1 MSQESLNVKGTG
13 DFSGK
18 QELVAKKRTN
28 YRFVVLALITL
39 VLTLSTADRATLSVA
54 GVGMGKDLGFGS
66 VQLGYLFSAFSWAYV
81 LGQVPAGWLG
91 DKFGSKVTMFFGLL
105 MWSVVTVAMGFVWP
119 SSFAFTIL
127 LGLRFLLGIFE
138 TPVGPS
144 SGRVIAGW
152 FPSDERGKAGAI
164 FNSAQYLSLAV
175 FTPLMGWLAYT
186 FSWHYV
192 YIVMGALG
200 IVLAIVWQLL
210 FHVPTKHPHVNQAEL
225 DYIKAGGGLIEM
237 DSHLGAAKG
246 TAAAATKP
254 NFKFGD
260 ITQLFKS
267 RMLSGIFLAQY
278 CVTAISWFYLSWFPI
293 YLVKEKGFSILKA
306 GFIASIPAIAGC
318 IGGISSGFVS
328 DWILKKTGSV
338 TLARKIPITI
348 GFTLSATIVIC
359 NYVQAESVVIAL
371 MSAAFFGKG
380 FGNLGWTVVADT
392 APKEII
398 GLTSGVFNSI
408 GQASGIITPVVIG
421 YILQE
426 TGSFNGALLFV
437 GAHGLI
443 AIFSY
448 WVIVGK
454 IQRFEL
460 KSK

>member
-1 MSQESLNVKGTG
+1 MSQESLSVKDAG
-13 DFSGK
+13 DFSDK
-18 QELVAKKRTN
+18 QDLVVNKRTS
-28 YRFVVLALITL
+28 YRFIVLALITL
-39 VLTLSTADRATLSVA
+39 VLALSTADRATLSVA
-54 GVGMGKDLGFGS
+54 GVEMGKDLNFGS
-66 VQLGYLFSAFSWAYV
+66 IQLGYLFSAFSWAYV

-91 DKFGSKVTMFFGLL
+91 DKVGSKVTMFVGLL

-119 SSFAFTIL
+119 SSFAFTLL
-127 LGLRFLLGIFE
+127 LGLRFLLGVFE

-144 SGRVIAGW
+144 AGRIIAAW
-152 FPSDERGKAGAI
+152 FPSDERGKAGSI
-164 FNSAQYLSLAV
+164 FNSAQYLSIAV
-175 FTPLMGWLAYT
+175 FTPVMGWLAYT

-192 YIVMGALG
+192 YIVMGSLG
-200 IVLAIVWQLL
+200 IVLAITWQIL

-225 DYIKAGGGLIEM
+225 DYIQAGGGLIDM
-237 DSHLGAAKG
+237 DSQIGAANG
-246 TAAAATKP
+246 VITAAAAKTNIKLS
-254 NFKFGD
+254 D
-260 ITQLFKS
+260 VTQLFKS
-267 RMLSGIFLAQY
+267 RMLAGIFLSQY

-293 YLVKEKGFSILKA
+293 YLVKEKGFTILKA
-306 GFIASIPAIAGC
+306 GFVASIPAIAGF

-348 GFTLSATIVIC
+348 GFTLSITIIIC

-392 APKEII
+392 APKKII
-398 GLTSGVFNSI
+398 GITSGVFNSI

-421 YILQE
+421 YILE
-426 TGSFNGALLFV
+426 STGSFNSALVFV
-437 GAHGLI
+437 GAHGLV

-454 IQRFEL
+454 IERFEL
-460 KSK
+460 K

>member
-1 MSQESLNVKGTG
+1 MSQESLRVKDADTN
-13 DFSGK
+13 SAK
-18 QELVAKKRTN
+18 QELVVTKRTN
-28 YRFVVLALITL
+28 YRFIVLALITL

-54 GVGMGKDLGFGS
+54 GVGMGKDLKFGS
-66 VQLGYLFSAFSWAYV
+66 IQLGYLFSAFSWAYV

-91 DKFGSKVTMFFGLL
+91 DKIGSKVTMFIGLL
-105 MWSVVTVAMGFVWP
+105 MWSVVTIAMGFIWP
-119 SSFAFTIL
+119 SSIAFMLL
-127 LGLRFLLGIFE
+127 LGLRFLLGLFE

-144 SGRVIAGW
+144 AGRIIAAW

-200 IVLAIVWQLL
+200 ILLAIAWQIL
-210 FHVPTKHPHVNQAEL
+210 FHVPTKHPHMNQAEL
-225 DYIKAGGGLIEM
+225 DYIQDGGGLIDM
-237 DSHLGAAKG
+237 DSQIGKDKGVIDTSAAAK
-246 TAAAATKP
+246 TSIKLSDVA
-254 NFKFGD
+254 
-260 ITQLFKS
+260 QLFKS
-267 RMLSGIFLAQY
+267 RMLAGIFLSQY

-293 YLVKEKGFSILKA
+293 YLVKEKGFTILKA
-306 GFIASIPAIAGC
+306 GFIASIPAIAGF

-348 GFTLSATIVIC
+348 GFTLSIAIVIC

-392 APKEII
+392 APKKII
-398 GLTSGVFNSI
+398 GITSGVFNSI

-421 YILQE
+421 YILE
-426 TGSFNGALLFV
+426 STGSFNGALVFI

-454 IQRFEL
+454 IERFEL
-460 KSK
+460 K

>member
-1 MSQESLNVKGTG
+1 
-13 DFSGK
+13 
-18 QELVAKKRTN
+18 
-28 YRFVVLALITL
+28 
-39 VLTLSTADRATLSVA
+39 
-54 GVGMGKDLGFGS
+54 
-66 VQLGYLFSAFSWAYV
+66 
-81 LGQVPAGWLG
+81 
-91 DKFGSKVTMFFGLL
+91 
-105 MWSVVTVAMGFVWP
+105 
-119 SSFAFTIL
+119 
-127 LGLRFLLGIFE
+127 
-138 TPVGPS
+138 
-144 SGRVIAGW
+144 
-152 FPSDERGKAGAI
+152 
-164 FNSAQYLSLAV
+164 
-175 FTPLMGWLAYT
+175 
-186 FSWHYV
+186 
-192 YIVMGALG
+192 
-200 IVLAIVWQLL
+200 
-210 FHVPTKHPHVNQAEL
+210 
-225 DYIKAGGGLIEM
+225 
-237 DSHLGAAKG
+237 
-246 TAAAATKP
+246 
-254 NFKFGD
+254 
-260 ITQLFKS
+260 
-267 RMLSGIFLAQY
+267 
-278 CVTAISWFYLSWFPI
+278 VTAISWFYLSWFPI

-359 NYVQAESVVIAL
+359 NYVQVESVVIAL

-454 IQRFEL
+454 IERFEL

>member
-1 MSQESLNVKGTG
+1 MNQDAAETA
-13 DFSGK
+13 
-18 QELVAKKRTN
+18 EAKTTNTVNQGRKTN

-54 GVGMGKDLGFGS
+54 GVGMGKDLNFNS
-66 VQLGYLFSAFSWAYV
+66 MEMGYLFSAFSWAYV

-91 DKFGSKVTMFFGLL
+91 DKLGSKVTMFGGLL

-119 SSFAFTIL
+119 SSYAFTLL

-144 SGRVIAGW
+144 SGRIIAGW
-152 FPSDERGKAGAI
+152 FPSSERGKAGAI

-192 YIVMGALG
+192 YIVMGFLG
-200 IVLAIVWQLL
+200 VLLAITWHAL
-210 FHVPTKHPHVNQAEL
+210 FYVPTKHPHVNQAEL
-225 DYIKAGGGLIEM
+225 DYIQDGGGLIEM
-237 DSHLGAAKG
+237 DAQIGKEGPKDGAAKG
-246 TAAAATKP
+246 EGV
-254 NFKFGD
+254 KFSD
-260 ITQLFKS
+260 IAQLFKS

-278 CVTAISWFYLSWFPI
+278 CITAISWFYLSWFPI
-293 YLVKEKGFSILKA
+293 YLVKAKGFSILQA

-338 TLARKIPITI
+338 SLARKIPITI
-348 GFTLSATIVIC
+348 GFTLSATIMIC
-359 NYVQAESVVIAL
+359 NYVEAETVVIAL

-392 APKEII
+392 APKEIV

-421 YILQE
+421 YILQT
-426 TGSFNGALLFV
+426 TGSFNGALIYV
-437 GAHGLI
+437 GAHGLV

-448 WVIVGK
+448 WFIVGK

-460 KSK
+460 K